1 MITKHKSRMNRF
13 RFDDTD
19 YSVVVK
25 HRARPPNPWRW
36 EIHRAGKL
44 SRMGQSPIFFRTMA
58 AAKQSRKNGTQ
69 AAIGQ
74 AQRLALP
81 ARDNNADSDL
91 SAFAWGQLL
100 KLVAPRERRRD
111 EIQVT
116 EFGRLGGSP

>member
-1 MITKHKSRMNRF
+1 MNRS

-25 HRARPPNPWRW
+25 QRARPPNPWRK
-36 EIHRAGKL
+36 EIYRAGKL
-44 SRMGQSPIFFRTMA
+44 SPIGQSPIFFRTMA

-91 SAFAWGQLL
+91 SAFVWGHLL

>member
-1 MITKHKSRMNRF
+1 
-13 RFDDTD
+13 
-19 YSVVVK
+19 
-25 HRARPPNPWRW
+25 
-36 EIHRAGKL
+36 
-44 SRMGQSPIFFRTMA
+44 MA

-100 KLVAPRERRRD
+100 KLVAPRGRRRD

-116 EFGRLGGSP
+116 ECGWLGGSP